1 MAYLGS
7 VVEGAAPADW
17 PPEDVDLIGLPRPF
31 MVVMLSRPGLRPI
44 APERT
49 QGPYCR
55 GAILLLRPMVGRASS
70 EIIMGGKMPPFS
82 ELRLGGVRRHAMRC
96 CMVAM
101 ALAPS
106 AAGAL
111 SAQISSARGPGPD
124 REPPSIRVTPENV
137 RFANYLRDLAGPR
150 AVVGVV
156 GGGALQQLRQNDG
169 TEFGQRLAQ
178 RATQHAAEMSVRHGL
193 AAVMNRGT
201 DYHYQ
206 FCECRGFGARVQH
219 ALLETFTDRRADG
232 SRALS
237 VPRIAG
243 SYAGEFAGLA
253 WDHDRSVGGAV
264 GGATLSLGFSAL
276 FNIGRELTGLG
287 R

>member
-1 MAYLGS
+1 
-7 VVEGAAPADW
+7 
-17 PPEDVDLIGLPRPF
+17 
-31 MVVMLSRPGLRPI
+31 
-44 APERT
+44 
-49 QGPYCR
+49 
-55 GAILLLRPMVGRASS
+55 
-70 EIIMGGKMPPFS
+70 
-82 ELRLGGVRRHAMRC
+82 MRC
-96 CMVAM
+96 CVVVM

-106 AAGAL
+106 LAGEV
-111 SAQISSARGPGPD
+111 SAQISSASGLSPD
-124 REPPSIRVTPENV
+124 RNPPSIRVTPDNV
-137 RFANYLRDLAGPR
+137 RFTNYLRDLAGPR
-150 AVVGVV
+150 AVLGVI

-169 TEFGQRLAQ
+169 TELGQRLAQ
-178 RATQHAAEMSVRHGL
+178 RATQHAAEMSVRHGV
-193 AAVMNRGT
+193 AALMNRGT

-206 FCECRGFGARVQH
+206 FCECRGFGPRVQH

-253 WDHDRSVGGAV
+253 WEHDRSVGGAM
-264 GGATLSLGFSAL
+264 GSATLSLGFSAL

>member
-1 MAYLGS
+1 MQPLS
-7 VVEGAAPADW
+7 E
-17 PPEDVDLIGLPRPF
+17 PR
-31 MVVMLSRPGLRPI
+31 I
-44 APERT
+44 
-49 QGPYCR
+49 
-55 GAILLLRPMVGRASS
+55 
-70 EIIMGGKMPPFS
+70 
-82 ELRLGGVRRHAMRC
+82 GGVRRHAMRC
-96 CMVAM
+96 CVVVM

-106 AAGAL
+106 VAGRA
-111 SAQISSARGPGPD
+111 SAQISSAAPAAD

-150 AVVGVV
+150 AVLGVV

-169 TEFGQRLAQ
+169 TEWEQRLAQ

-193 AAVMNRGT
+193 AALMNRGT

-206 FCECRGFGARVQH
+206 FCDCKGFGARVEH
-219 ALLETFTDRRADG
+219 ALLETFTDRRPDG

-253 WDHDRSVGGAV
+253 WERDRNVGGAV